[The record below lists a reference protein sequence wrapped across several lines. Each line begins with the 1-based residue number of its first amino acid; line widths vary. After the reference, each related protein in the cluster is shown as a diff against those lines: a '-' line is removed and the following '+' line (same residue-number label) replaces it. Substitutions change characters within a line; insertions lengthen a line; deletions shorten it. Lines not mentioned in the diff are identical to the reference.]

1 MAVAKVRS
9 AGGELISEP
18 HSNTRYEDT
27 EGNQTVYVKTPWE
40 VSLNYKPFQ
49 MDFIILQIMKRNSL
63 RQVNNIY

>member
-27 EGNQTVYVKTPWE
+27 EGNQTVYVKTPWG
-40 VSLNYKPFQ
+40 SLIELQ